1 MLCHFVPLN
10 HEIARHALLCCI
22 TSLNSAYT
30 RASGLVHVIS
40 CRDSGQDWPHSL
52 QRLCCMEMGALPH
65 GSNMVKHGQTTFIL
79 RANPRQPEI
88 WLSSF
93 QSISVYFSL
102 SDITWHRLTS
112 QATTSCQRCCA
123 AKDFG
128 WKVRTGRDTLQPG
141 SLAACKMQ
149 VDHGGSGCTGMDKSC
164 TNHIKSH

>member
-102 SDITWHRLTS
+102 FQSISVYLTLPDIAWHLR
-112 QATTSCQRCCA
+112 
-123 AKDFG
+123 
-128 WKVRTGRDTLQPG
+128 LQPAARDAAQQRISVERWG
-141 SLAACKMQ
+141 LVEIPCSLAA
-149 VDHGGSGCTGMDKSC
+149 
-164 TNHIKSH
+164 